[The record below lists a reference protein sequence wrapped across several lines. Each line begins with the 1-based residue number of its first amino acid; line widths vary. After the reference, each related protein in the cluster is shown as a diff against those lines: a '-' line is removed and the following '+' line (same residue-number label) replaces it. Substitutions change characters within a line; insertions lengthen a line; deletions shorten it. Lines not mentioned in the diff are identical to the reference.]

1 MMNTSGEGAA
11 PQDEDDLLQV
21 PSPPKISDTSNGP
34 DGVEPSSSEDEPLPL
49 TDIALRGAVDPEE
62 PPAEPL
68 PEFDP
73 RHREALDGLLFL
85 GKTTK
90 SFRWAGHEFVIKTP
104 TVEDLLEAGQLH
116 KDWVGTI
123 SDVKAWQALIA
134 AATVVSVDRQVV
146 SVPLHED
153 DSALRAKFNTT
164 IKWYPWTLDAIYDQY
179 LLLDAQV
186 QEVILA
192 MGKA

>member
-1 MMNTSGEGAA
+1 MPEQSGEGAV

-21 PSPPKISDTSNGP
+21 PSPPNINSTSNGP

-49 TDIALRGAVDPEE
+49 IDVEMRGAADPEDE
-62 PPAEPL
+62 PEPL

-90 SFRWAGHEFVIKTP
+90 NFRWAGHEFLIKTP

-116 KDWVGTI
+116 KPHVGTI

-134 AATVVSVDRQVV
+134 AAIVVSVDRQPV
-146 SVPLHED
+146 SVPLSED